1 MDARGVSDDVE
12 PLTGARVV
20 REQSVPMHHSLSRPE
35 VLHVS
40 QLERVVRLA
49 RHHIGSSLRVSH
61 VHPITS
67 FLSRVVNLR
76 AARSRV
82 VPVRDVVKIL
92 SSSPR
97 GGGPSVKREIG
108 ARDCNRPRTAC
119 DAVSRDF
126 YAEGAQR
133 PITSSTLAALEVPP
147 G

>member
-82 VPVRDVVKIL
+82 VPVRDVVKGPFVVTTRRGSL
-92 SSSPR
+92 SQTGDRCAIAATPSNRR
-97 GGGPSVKREIG
+97 G
-108 ARDCNRPRTAC
+108 TQ
-119 DAVSRDF
+119 SR
-126 YAEGAQR
+126 G
-133 PITSSTLAALEVPP
+133 ISTLKERNDRLHRLH
-147 G
+147 

>member
-35 VLHVS
+35 VLHIS

-92 SSSPR
+92 RRHHEAGVPQSNGRSVRAIATALEPPATQSR
-97 GGGPSVKREIG
+97 GI
-108 ARDCNRPRTAC
+108 
-119 DAVSRDF
+119 
-126 YAEGAQR
+126 
-133 PITSSTLAALEVPP
+133 STLKERNDRLHRLH
-147 G
+147 

>member
-82 VPVRDVVKIL
+82 VPVRDVVRVFVVTTRRGSL
-92 SSSPR
+92 SQTGRSVRARLQPPSNRLRRSLR
-97 GGGPSVKREIG
+97 GI
-108 ARDCNRPRTAC
+108 
-119 DAVSRDF
+119 
-126 YAEGAQR
+126 
-133 PITSSTLAALEVPP
+133 STLKERNDRLHRLH
-147 G
+147 